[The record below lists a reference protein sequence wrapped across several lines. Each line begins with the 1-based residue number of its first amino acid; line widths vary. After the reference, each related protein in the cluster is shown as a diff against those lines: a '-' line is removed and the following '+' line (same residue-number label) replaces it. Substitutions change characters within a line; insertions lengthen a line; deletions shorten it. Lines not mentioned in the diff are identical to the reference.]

1 MSLITFLVLLGIHLE
16 SLGRCQQEENEMP
29 MRIAVKGLKEL
40 QPKQQAHCGHLW
52 TSVDICGHLWTS
64 VDICHGDT
72 LQSDMVQ
79 TGGSSDSGGPL
90 IYCCLEDVNGEVVH
104 RSRMSALMT
113 KRLRG

>member
-40 QPKQQAHCGHLW
+40 QPKQQAHC
-52 TSVDICGHLWTS
+52 
-64 VDICHGDT
+64 GDT